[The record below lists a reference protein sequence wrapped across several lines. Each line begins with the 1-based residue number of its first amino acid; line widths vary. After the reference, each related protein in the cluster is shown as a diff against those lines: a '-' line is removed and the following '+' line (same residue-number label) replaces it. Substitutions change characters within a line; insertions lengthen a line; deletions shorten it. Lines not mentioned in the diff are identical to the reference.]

1 MANTQCVR
9 SGGPGR
15 SLSAAKRFLI
25 LLSALVFI
33 LGASGCMK
41 KRDIPEE
48 MVQYMRDKYNEEF
61 TLVTKD
67 IQSWMADHRTME
79 VEPAAFPGE
88 LVQVRRGKNGE
99 MSDGY
104 LALKVN
110 ADVEKEISAVASEVY
125 GENKVFNLAQTNA
138 NSAYTLPDMSASEFL
153 RLTPGITHARIWV
166 TKDPADKDRDVE
178 AFRQALQDKGYYLT
192 FYLIYIE
199 QDAFS
204 SLNEQNG
211 EDYYMHYVRRSETP
225 VTMAGY
231 FLIDESP
238 GFYSAEWR

>member
-1 MANTQCVR
+1 MKN
-9 SGGPGR
+9 
-15 SLSAAKRFLI
+15 AAKVRHAGPFRRFFI
-25 LLSALVFI
+25 LLLVII
-33 LGASGCMK
+33 LSIGASGCMK

-61 TLVTKD
+61 TLVAKD
-67 IQSWMADHRTME
+67 TQAWTNGHRMMT
-79 VEPAAFPGE
+79 VEPAAFPGKFVE
-88 LVQVRRGKNGE
+88 VWWNKETGE
-99 MSDGY
+99 ITDSY
-104 LALKVN
+104 LPLKVN

-125 GENKVFNLAQTNA
+125 GENKVFNH
-138 NSAYTLPDMSASEFL
+138 AYNVPRSVFTLPDMPASDFL
-153 RLTPGITHARIWV
+153 RLASGITCARIWV

-178 AFRQALQDKGYYLT
+178 AFRQALQEKGYYLT

-199 QDAFS
+199 QEAFS
-204 SLNEQNG
+204 SLNEENG